1 MGFGNHLLQTTLNN
15 VGHLKFTLGNLVAKR
30 VFDLSIRPVMV
41 MAMGSSVTAWT
52 LVKGDEIRARGFFAL
67 KSRFRN
73 IEAQNGIPFLIETEE
88 HMYHDVSENA
98 MNLPR

>member
-1 MGFGNHLLQTTLNN
+1 
-15 VGHLKFTLGNLVAKR
+15 
-30 VFDLSIRPVMV
+30 MV

-52 LVKGDEIRARGFFAL
+52 LVKGDEKRARGFFGL

-98 MNLPR
+98 MNLPAELPGKVLV